1 MKKKSRNLVERI
13 FLVIVLFVFGITA
26 SEKVFA
32 ETYTATTMRLL
43 KYEGTVEIE
52 DASGESS
59 LVMENIRFN
68 SGDSLHTGADGYASV
83 GLDSTK
89 IVSLDSN
96 TSVGFTKG
104 AGAMQM
110 NLTDGTLFLD
120 VQKKLDENET
130 LDIKT
135 SNMTVGIRG
144 TIIFMSDQPQEDDA
158 SKRVTNLGVLEGT
171 AEVRYQDE
179 NGSKRTEQVPAGN
192 IVELQY
198 SETDAD
204 KGSKPEISPLTDD
217 DISLFIH
224 EEISN
229 SDDLTRRIEEANG
242 LPSETA
248 ESSYP
253 ANGSWTWNDTVTF
266 VAQSASKL
274 YDGQTL
280 TRPGDVLVYGLP
292 ADFTARVA
300 AVGQRTDA
308 GSSPNVIGS
317 YAIYNSKG
325 EDVTKHF
332 TDVTTVSGQLVVDPA
347 PMTVWTGSATKV
359 YDGTPLTNAE
369 AGVHFYPGKSSGQ
382 VPWRNTAYV
391 VTDKADVE
399 TLSDVETLYG
409 ISGNTLVHG
418 TNPLTQETREI
429 ELQTGQKLTVRL
441 NDENGSTSI
450 EFAIENI
457 SEDEIPDEILRVYK
471 NNPALMQQACLDA
484 GWDAEILQKRLGAL
498 EETDKS
504 EQADKDNS
512 STTEWN
518 GLSVDQEESG
528 RLQAN
533 LTNVRIMI
541 DSDITDYST
550 RALGSEEAHYTGVT
564 VDESIGVVATGSQTE
579 VGESENT
586 CEIDWGSAKPSNY
599 IVSEEL
605 GTLTVTAPP
614 ETPEKD
620 DDEDDEDETYD
631 DPVVFTAP
639 DAEKTY
645 DGTALKNTDYTV
657 SGLPEGFSAE
667 AVVTG
672 SQKDAGTSKNK
683 IDSWKI
689 YNKSGEEVSGQFN
702 NVSLKEGTL
711 TVNKAEASVTTG
723 SAQKEYDGE
732 ALTSSEA
739 SITGLANNETAT
751 VKTNGTITE
760 IGKADNTYTIEWGT
774 AKASNYDLTEELGT
788 LEVTENNTEITFT
801 SASAEKTYDGKP
813 LYAPEVTAS
822 GLPSGLTYT
831 ASAGSTFSAADAGTY
846 QNYFDDMEY
855 SFTDEDGN
863 TLSGWRYVV
872 IRNADGED
880 VTDHFTNIKIV
891 TGTLTINPAEA
902 LVVTGSADK
911 AYDGT
916 PLTSEEAYVSG
927 LAPSDEDKVTV
938 TATGAITDAGSIE
951 NSYTIDWGSVNTSNY
966 SLTEKKGTLEVRTRD
981 ITFEV
986 NTYDTTY
993 NGYQN
998 APDGVNASYAD
1009 GTELEPSYINF
1020 AASGASFT
1028 MEFNLIGG
1036 GKIRLYCAG
1045 PKDAGTYEVIPTVT
1059 FLSGSESNYK
1069 ITFTNTKMTIE
1080 KVVATVTTGSATGP
1094 SGTMYPVTNSE
1105 ASISGLADTD
1115 EGKVTVTATG
1125 SCSQVGSTP
1134 NTYSIDWGSVNSN
1147 NYIIE
1152 ENLGTLTMYAAAIT
1166 PEPPSGFVI
1175 SNPAAAYAMPKID
1188 GENQIQNEKEEKGDK
1203 NEKEAVSSDEKD
1215 TVTGNPEKNAAS
1227 GEEKPET
1234 EAVEKVGEEKEDKAV
1249 EKQEEKL
1256 EEKSEEAKTE
1266 EPEESQKEKTLEKTE
1281 EKPKVKITEKSEE
1294 KPEKKAADKPR
1305 EETEEKDSEKSEEK
1319 PGEKD
1324 SEKPKEKPEEKDSE
1338 KPEEKPEEKTRE
1350 KSEEKSGE

>member
-179 NGSKRTEQVPAGN
+179 NGSKRTEQVSAGN
-192 IVELQY
+192 KVELQY

-274 YDGQTL
+274 YDGQAL

-332 TDVTTVSGQLVVDPA
+332 TDVTTVDGQLVVDPA

-457 SEDEIPDEILRVYK
+457 SEDEIP
-471 NNPALMQQACLDA
+471 A
-484 GWDAEILQKRLGAL
+484 
-498 EETDKS
+498 
-504 EQADKDNS
+504 
-512 STTEWN
+512 
-518 GLSVDQEESG
+518 
-528 RLQAN
+528 
-533 LTNVRIMI
+533 
-541 DSDITDYST
+541 
-550 RALGSEEAHYTGVT
+550 
-564 VDESIGVVATGSQTE
+564 
-579 VGESENT
+579 
-586 CEIDWGSAKPSNY
+586 
-599 IVSEEL
+599 
-605 GTLTVTAPP
+605 
-614 ETPEKD
+614 
-620 DDEDDEDETYD
+620 
-631 DPVVFTAP
+631 
-639 DAEKTY
+639 
-645 DGTALKNTDYTV
+645 
-657 SGLPEGFSAE
+657 AE
-667 AVVTG
+667 A
-672 SQKDAGTSKNK
+672 
-683 IDSWKI
+683 
-689 YNKSGEEVSGQFN
+689 
-702 NVSLKEGTL
+702 
-711 TVNKAEASVTTG
+711 
-723 SAQKEYDGE
+723 
-732 ALTSSEA
+732 
-739 SITGLANNETAT
+739 
-751 VKTNGTITE
+751 
-760 IGKADNTYTIEWGT
+760 
-774 AKASNYDLTEELGT
+774 
-788 LEVTENNTEITFT
+788 
-801 SASAEKTYDGKP
+801 
-813 LYAPEVTAS
+813 
-822 GLPSGLTYT
+822 
-831 ASAGSTFSAADAGTY
+831 
-846 QNYFDDMEY
+846 
-855 SFTDEDGN
+855 
-863 TLSGWRYVV
+863 
-872 IRNADGED
+872 
-880 VTDHFTNIKIV
+880 
-891 TGTLTINPAEA
+891 
-902 LVVTGSADK
+902 
-911 AYDGT
+911 
-916 PLTSEEAYVSG
+916 
-927 LAPSDEDKVTV
+927 
-938 TATGAITDAGSIE
+938 
-951 NSYTIDWGSVNTSNY
+951 
-966 SLTEKKGTLEVRTRD
+966 KGIPVWD
-981 ITFEV
+981 
-986 NTYDTTY
+986 
-993 NGYQN
+993 
-998 APDGVNASYAD
+998 
-1009 GTELEPSYINF
+1009 
-1020 AASGASFT
+1020 
-1028 MEFNLIGG
+1028 G
-1036 GKIRLYCAG
+1036 GKI
-1045 PKDAGTYEVIPTVT
+1045 
-1059 FLSGSESNYK
+1059 
-1069 ITFTNTKMTIE
+1069 
-1080 KVVATVTTGSATGP
+1080 P
-1094 SGTMYPVTNSE
+1094 SGWLIEHADLKGKEFFGMRVSDKAALVLINESAKGY
-1105 ASISGLADTD
+1105 ADLA
-1115 EGKVTVTATG
+1115 KAR
-1125 SCSQVGSTP
+1125 
-1134 NTYSIDWGSVNSN
+1134 
-1147 NYIIE
+1147 
-1152 ENLGTLTMYAAAIT
+1152 
-1166 PEPPSGFVI
+1166 
-1175 SNPAAAYAMPKID
+1175 
-1188 GENQIQNEKEEKGDK
+1188 
-1203 NEKEAVSSDEKD
+1203 EAVID
-1215 TVTGNPEKNAAS
+1215 
-1227 GEEKPET
+1227 
-1234 EAVEKVGEEKEDKAV
+1234 AVYKKFGY
-1249 EKQEEKL
+1249 KL
-1256 EEKSEEAKTE
+1256 EQ
-1266 EPEESQKEKTLEKTE
+1266 EPMELGDE
-1281 EKPKVKITEKSEE
+1281 
-1294 KPEKKAADKPR
+1294 
-1305 EETEEKDSEKSEEK
+1305 
-1319 PGEKD
+1319 
-1324 SEKPKEKPEEKDSE
+1324 
-1338 KPEEKPEEKTRE
+1338 
-1350 KSEEKSGE
+1350 